1 MPYHNKTGGRHILI
15 TGFPGI
21 GKTTLVKRVLGE
33 LGEFHPV
40 GFYTSEIREGGIR
53 KGFELVSLDGRKGL
67 LSHVGIKTPYRVGR
81 YGVDVI
87 AFEGFLGTL
96 PFLDSSTNLIVI
108 DEIGRMECF
117 SPRFTGLV
125 RELLDSGK
133 VVITTVALKG
143 GGLIEEVKKRKD
155 VLTFLMTEGNR
166 DSLVSEIV
174 DTVRVMHVERRK

>member
-1 MPYHNKTGGRHILI
+1 
-15 TGFPGI
+15 
-21 GKTTLVKRVLGE
+21 VKKVSGE
-33 LGEFHPV
+33 LGEFHPI
-40 GFYTSEIREGGIR
+40 GFYTSEIREGGTR

-67 LSHVGIKTPYRVGR
+67 LSHVGIESRYRVGR

-87 AFEGFLGTL
+87 AFDGFLVTL
-96 PFLDSSTNLIVI
+96 PFLDPSTSLVVI
-108 DEIGRMECF
+108 DEIGKMECL

-133 VVITTVALKG
+133 VVIATVSLKG

-166 DSLVSEIV
+166 DSLVPEIA
-174 DTVRVMHVERRK
+174 DTIRVMHRQRSE

>member
-1 MPYHNKTGGRHILI
+1 LI

-21 GKTTLVKRVLGE
+21 GKTTLVKRVSGE
-33 LGEFHPV
+33 LREFHPV

-53 KGFELVSLDGRKGL
+53 KGFELVSLDGRRGL
-67 LSHVGIKTPYRVGR
+67 LSHVRIKTPYRVGR

-96 PFLDSSTNLIVI
+96 PFLDPSTSLVVI
-108 DEIGRMECF
+108 DEIGKMECF
-117 SPRFTGLV
+117 SPRFTWLV

-133 VVITTVALKG
+133 VLIATVALKG

-155 VLTFLMTEGNR
+155 VLTFLMTEENR
-166 DSLVSEIV
+166 DSLVPEIV
-174 DTVRVMHVERRK
+174 DTIRAMHNE